1 MRTSHHIGEPT
12 VAEDKRGL
20 LTIGAFFISLVIGIL
35 LYIAK
40 VIDWTLIAPVVLVVF
55 GVWMLA
61 LAGMRSSSPSKYAL
75 SSFVTL
81 SWGLILIA
89 VGGAWW
95 LLTINWLYSVVLL
108 LVVVAALAIAAAMK
122 RK

>member
-1 MRTSHHIGEPT
+1 M
-12 VAEDKRGL
+12 AEDKHGL

-40 VIDWTLIAPVVLVVF
+40 VVTDWTLIPAVILVVF

-61 LAGMRSSSPSKYAL
+61 LAGMSGSSQAKYAM
-75 SSFVTL
+75 SAFVTL

-95 LLTINWLYSVVLL
+95 LLTVNWLYSVVLL
-108 LVVVAALAIAAAMK
+108 LLVVAALAIAAAMK

>member
-1 MRTSHHIGEPT
+1 M
-12 VAEDKRGL
+12 AEDKRGL

-40 VIDWTLIAPVVLVVF
+40 VIGWTLIAPVVLVVF

-61 LAGMRSSSPSKYAL
+61 LAGMSSSSPSKYAL

-89 VGGAWW
+89 IGGAWY
-95 LLTINWLYSVVLL
+95 LFTLNWLYSVVLL
-108 LVVVAALAIAAAMK
+108 LLVFAVLAVAAAMK